1 MTVAIAQPSLANDGR
16 FSIGEQS
23 FWYQHF
29 GAVSGLY

>member
-1 MTVAIAQPSLANDGR
+1 MTIAIAQPSFADGGR

-29 GAVSGLY
+29 GVVSGLY